1 MRPRLA
7 GVLVAGALALSG
19 CVATPPPLPFEEESA
34 VADELPRTISQD
46 ARDSVEASTVR
57 YQGSTDAVEVWAAR
71 EEVDR
76 GICLVVA
83 PLSDPSGWVVG
94 CGGGNIGTS
103 VSLTG
108 GGDYEFYPQGLPER
122 EPREGWVAVS
132 DYVIARE

>member
-1 MRPRLA
+1 M
-7 GVLVAGALALSG
+7 
-19 CVATPPPLPFEEESA
+19 
-34 VADELPRTISQD
+34 ADELPGAISED

-76 GICLVVA
+76 GICLIVA
-83 PLSDPSGWVVG
+83 PVNDPSGWVLG
-94 CGGGNIGTS
+94 CGGGNTVTS

-108 GGDYEFYPQGLPER
+108 GGDYEFYPQGLPEG